1 MGLTQNIV
9 TPKSGEPIVALMQ
22 DFLTTSFLLTSRDIF
37 LKRDEFT
44 KILSWFCDADEL
56 INLPPPT
63 IIKPICLW
71 TGKQVISSILRP
83 NRFARVIVNF
93 TTK

>member
-37 LKRDEFT
+37 LNREEFT
-44 KILSWFCDADEL
+44 KIISWFCDAD
-56 INLPPPT
+56 
-63 IIKPICLW
+63 
-71 TGKQVISSILRP
+71 
-83 NRFARVIVNF
+83 
-93 TTK
+93 